1 MVRQARQNY
10 VYSIS
15 TKGGRLR
22 PPIGFGSLRIL
33 PWLRPCNISAQKII
47 DGPHSLYLFPLLT
60 LASRHTE
67 GRVSKRST
75 SSERRPLTP
84 TPSLKRKRR
93 SSVSPPRKRRTS
105 PPPTSSTKSK
115 TSYTAVPSRSG
126 SQGKGGDRDLRESHP
141 RYLLSVWISVSCW
154 MSWIFDRELDPI
166 SSVPWNVINHTAC
179 LNRK

>member
-1 MVRQARQNY
+1 MGRTCGTCCAHNFFALFCFDIQNNLCTEHVLSLCTELVNQWTIFCHIVDY
-10 VYSIS
+10 CWTSASDKDLPVFIS
-15 TKGGRLR
+15 T
-22 PPIGFGSLRIL
+22 
-33 PWLRPCNISAQKII
+33 
-47 DGPHSLYLFPLLT
+47 LT
-60 LASRHTE
+60 LASRHAE

-141 RYLLSVWISVSCW
+141 RYLLFVWISVLLTKITC
-154 MSWIFDRELDPI
+154 
-166 SSVPWNVINHTAC
+166 
-179 LNRK
+179 